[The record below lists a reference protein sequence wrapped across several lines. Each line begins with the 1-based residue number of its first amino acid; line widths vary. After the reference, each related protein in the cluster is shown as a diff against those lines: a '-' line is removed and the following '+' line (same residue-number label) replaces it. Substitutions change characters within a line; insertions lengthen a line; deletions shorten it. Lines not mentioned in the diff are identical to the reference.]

1 MPYRELLEDEQIIYE
16 ELTKMLNIWLP
27 DARCEGCIGL
37 LDDLI
42 DVILKNEK
50 EKAPNEAI

>member
-1 MPYRELLEDEQIIYE
+1 MPRRELNEEEQIIYE
-16 ELTKMLNIWLP
+16 ELTKVLNIWLP

-50 EKAPNEAI
+50 EETNNEIY